1 MLAASSDEPVP
12 AVRRVDHLE
21 GFAAIFDAHFPEVHR
36 YIARRLGPDAADDL
50 AAETF
55 TIAFRRRGSYD
66 RALGEVRPWLFGI
79 ATNLIARHRRLEART
94 LRALERL
101 EADPGRGVHDDRV
114 ADWLDADAARPALAQ
129 ALAGLS
135 PRLRDV
141 LLLVVLG
148 ELTYDEAG
156 RALGIPYGTVCSRYK
171 RARDQVRRALGK
183 TRLMRDEEEF
193 HG

>member
-1 MLAASSDEPVP
+1 V
-12 AVRRVDHLE
+12 VRRADHLA
-21 GFAAIFDAHFPEVHR
+21 GFAAIFDAYFPEVHR

-55 TIAFRRRGSYD
+55 TTAFRRRDSYD
-66 RALGEVRPWLFGI
+66 CALGEVRPWLFGI
-79 ATNLIARHRRLEART
+79 ASNLIARHRRLEART

-101 EADPGRGVHDDRV
+101 EADPSRGVHDDRL
-114 ADWLDADAARPALAQ
+114 ADWLNADAVRPALAR

-148 ELTYDEAG
+148 ELTYGEVG
-156 RALGIPYGTVCSRYK
+156 RALDIPYGTVCSRYK
-171 RARDQVRRALGK
+171 RARDQVRRALDG
-183 TRLMRDEEEF
+183 TSLMLDAEEF